1 MDGGDRAG
9 FMQNSDAVDSVLITS
24 TMGAA
29 SATGAWYKVEVI
41 STEAIFKSLTAPG
54 LANYALI
61 DSGTTYAQNAVF
73 VCSKIT
79 ALELSTDLAAGKVIA
94 HKKVLL

>member
-9 FMQNSDAVDSVLITS
+9 FMQTAKDVDAVLITT
-24 TMGAA
+24 TMGAC
-29 SATGAWYKVEVI
+29 SATGAWVDFEVV
-41 STEAIFKSLTAPG
+41 SSEALIKSLTAPG
-54 LANYALI
+54 LVNASLI

-73 VCSKIT
+73 ACSKIT
-79 ALELSTDLAAGKVIA
+79 VIQLATGIAEGQVIA

>member
-9 FMQNSDAVDSVLITS
+9 FMQNSDAVDSVLITT

-29 SATGAWYKVEVI
+29 TATGAWYKVEVI
-41 STEAIFKSLTAPG
+41 STEAIFKSITAPG
-54 LANYALI
+54 LTNASLI
-61 DSGTTYAQNAVF
+61 TSGTTYAQNAVF
-73 VCSKIT
+73 ACSKIT